1 MPINFFRVFYVIIIN
16 EQRIFD
22 RKPTWCFVL
31 LYYWRYKIETK
42 SKEWALTKDVK
53 WSEQLLMCPLLFY
66 MRPKVFRQSVR
77 NIIYEKD
84 KKGKL
89 RMRTIY
95 STQYQRKKRP
105 REINLLVFLFLFTY
119 LFVRLVALGNKGL
132 RYEWLRCVDGAR
144 IDIEKLSVHNACIL
158 ICINSNLQYSKIII
172 SSCNAT

>member
-1 MPINFFRVFYVIIIN
+1 MSNNRLHISIITDSLPYLKPSTVKICQLIFFEFFIIIIN

-105 REINLLVFLFLFTY
+105 REINLLVFCFYSHTY
-119 LFVRLVALGNKGL
+119 L
-132 RYEWLRCVDGAR
+132 
-144 IDIEKLSVHNACIL
+144 
-158 ICINSNLQYSKIII
+158 
-172 SSCNAT
+172 

>member
-1 MPINFFRVFYVIIIN
+1 MNRKYFS
-16 EQRIFD
+16 D
-22 RKPTWCFVL
+22 WKPTWIFVL

-105 REINLLVFLFLFTY
+105 REINLLVFVFIHIPICKACCVGKQKLKIRMIAVCRWREY
-119 LFVRLVALGNKGL
+119 
-132 RYEWLRCVDGAR
+132 RYWEIKCR
-144 IDIEKLSVHNACIL
+144 
-158 ICINSNLQYSKIII
+158 
-172 SSCNAT
+172 